1 MPTQPTRSQ
10 MRNSHRRRIHR
21 RAIAKTTATFVVF
34 GLLGFVGTASTS
46 HVVVKGETLSHI
58 AKRYGT
64 TVSDIAATNG
74 ITNIHYVRQGRSLT
88 IGPPVPAPTPVPAL
102 PLDIQPVPIA
112 ASLPAPVPS
121 PAPVAA
127 MFGVHVV
134 VSGETLSAIAKRYAT
149 TVSELASANNIVNV
163 NAVRIGTQLMIP
175 LPAPPPPPPSI
186 LDLERIPPRLKA
198 SPERMEL
205 AGRFEHWA
213 NTYGVGVDLV
223 MGVAWVESG
232 WQNHV
237 ISSVGAVG
245 IGQIMPATG
254 AWLSERIIK
263 EPLDARDPDH
273 NIRMMAR
280 YLRWLLDRTGGDV
293 PGALAGYYQGLSSV
307 QKSGLYPASQ
317 TYISAVLGATETYF

>member
-10 MRNSHRRRIHR
+10 MRNSHRHR
-21 RAIAKTTATFVVF
+21 VHQRAMVQTTVTVVVF
-34 GLLGFVGTASTS
+34 GLLGFVGTASTG
-46 HVVVKGETLSHI
+46 HIVAKGETLSHI
-58 AKRYGT
+58 ARRYGL

-74 ITNIHYVRQGRSLT
+74 ITNIHYVREGRSLT
-88 IGPPVPAPTPVPAL
+88 IGAPAPTRG
-102 PLDIQPVPIA
+102 IQPVPIA
-112 ASLPAPVPS
+112 ASLPTPVPP
-121 PAPVAA
+121 PASVAA
-127 MFGVHVV
+127 MFGVHAVV
-134 VSGETLSAIAKRYAT
+134 NGETLSGIAKRYAT

-163 NAVRIGTQLMIP
+163 NTVRIGTQLMIP

-186 LDLERIPPRLKA
+186 LDLERIPSRLKA

-254 AWLSERIIK
+254 TWLSERIIK

-280 YLRWLLDRTGGDV
+280 YLRWLLDRTGEDV

-307 QKSGLYPASQ
+307 KKSGLYPASQ